1 MKNHDIGHILSSWPY
16 DPDEDLT
23 VRIVEGVDGP
33 KLQMRIDMGV
43 IQMNLDGNPTG
54 ESPEGCESWFEFY
67 QNRRKR
73 EEDNEVD
80 DFFSLD
86 ENDCKLL
93 RREAVHYYYRYLCLT
108 KLEDYPRVVRDT
120 DRNLRLFAF
129 IKRYAAREMD
139 RWALDQYRP
148 YVIMMN
154 TRARAALI
162 VRDNAPSIG
171 APGDDADTGRAAGAD
186 DLEAVE
192 KAIDVIDRGIV
203 EIVRFYEEYGI
214 ASEMDSSVELTVLK
228 ALKKEFMRSVPLS
241 LEEQLEK
248 AISEERFEDAARIRD
263 RIRERKSDV

>member
-1 MKNHDIGHILSSWPY
+1 MKNDDIGHILSSWPH
-16 DPDEDLT
+16 DPDEDLI
-23 VRIVEGVDGP
+23 VRIVEGGDGP

-54 ESPEGCESWFEFY
+54 ESPEGFESWFEFY

-73 EEDNEVD
+73 EEDNEID

-93 RREAVHYYYRYLCLT
+93 RQEAVHYYYRYLCLM
-108 KLEDYPRVVRDT
+108 KLGDHPRVLRDT

-129 IKRYAAREMD
+129 IKRYGSREMD

-154 TRARAALI
+154 VRARAALA
-162 VRDNAPSIG
+162 VRDKAPFFG
-171 APGDDADTGRAAGAD
+171 APGDDADTEPSPGAD
-186 DLEAVE
+186 DLEAVR
-192 KAIDVIDRGIV
+192 KAIDVIDGGIGK
-203 EIVRFYEEYGI
+203 IVRFYEEYGI

-228 ALKKEFMRSVPLS
+228 ALKKEFMRIVPLS

-248 AISEERFEDAARIRD
+248 AISEERFEDAAGIRD
-263 RIRERKSDV
+263 MIRERKSGS